1 MRRPNLTVDDRT
13 RMELHRRLTEVLGDQ
28 EADTLMAHLPPVTW
42 QNVATTDSVDSARL
56 VLTTQIDALRSD
68 VERNLIELRSDL
80 QTQINELRSDTER
93 QFTELRSD
101 LQTQINELRSDTER
115 QFTDVRADLNGH
127 VVALHAALS
136 TGLAELRED
145 MHRAARSIVVLFA
158 SLTAA
163 ATTLGA
169 LFA

>member
-93 QFTELRSD
+93 QFT
-101 LQTQINELRSDTER
+101 
-115 QFTDVRADLNGH
+115 DVRADLNGH

>member
-1 MRRPNLTVDDRT
+1 MTVDDRT

-42 QNVATTDSVDSARL
+42 QNVATTDSIDSTRL

-68 VERNLIELRSDL
+68 VERNLTELRSDTARQITELRTDL
-80 QTQINELRSDTER
+80 QTQINELRSDTEG
-93 QFTELRSD
+93 
-101 LQTQINELRSDTER
+101 
-115 QFTDVRADLNGH
+115 QFTDVRAELNGH
-127 VVALHAALS
+127 VVTLHAALS

-145 MHRAARSIVVLFA
+145 MHRTARSLMVLFA

-169 LFA
+169 LFT